1 MRGVRVGRDSAAFGC
16 RLVGFVYDEFDYQYQ
31 NDYHRDNEKR
41 ERDIVYV
48 VSEQKA
54 YERQYRASDRVARDD
69 AYKTFDEA
77 ELDYRRDGAAR
88 PYACERQGN
97 AYAVPPMRLKSRLL
111 KNRGFSSV
119 CASSSASFLDFL
131 LNLSKRNFPSLEKSF
146 VRDSALM
153 IGISI
158 NSSMGV
164 MRDVPKNAHPNA
176 FNPMLIPKGMAN
188 RASAMGIIDNRNT
201 ASGAPSDELIASA
214 MLCTNSFML
223 SYYNP

>member
-1 MRGVRVGRDSAAFGC
+1 M
-16 RLVGFVYDEFDYQYQ
+16 
-31 NDYHRDNEKR
+31 
-41 ERDIVYV
+41 
-48 VSEQKA
+48 
-54 YERQYRASDRVARDD
+54 
-69 AYKTFDEA
+69 
-77 ELDYRRDGAAR
+77 
-88 PYACERQGN
+88 
-97 AYAVPPMRLKSRLL
+97 
-111 KNRGFSSV
+111 
-119 CASSSASFLDFL
+119 
-131 LNLSKRNFPSLEKSF
+131 EKSF

-153 IGISI
+153 IGTSI

-176 FNPMLIPKGMAN
+176 SNGFNPMLIPKGMAN